1 MQIRLPLTQILRL
14 LLPAQEIKWQRK
26 WKDFVWQMP
35 SQRYSHFSAAAT
47 NTSTRQHLGC
57 LQKTRHSRI
66 VLLRCFTTSQS
77 LSQSEQACF
86 IHSCQRQQKRL
97 WHSLTQ
103 HSVSSM
109 ILTNLVFMR
118 AAQRLQTNLRF
129 SSAD

>member
-47 NTSTRQHLGC
+47 NTSTRQHHGC
-57 LQKTRHSRI
+57 LQRTRHSRI

-77 LSQSEQACF
+77 QSQSEQACF
-86 IHSCQRQQKRL
+86 IHSCLRQQKRL

-103 HSVSSM
+103 HSVISM
-109 ILTNLVFMR
+109 TLTNLVFMR
-118 AAQRLQTNLRF
+118 AAQRLQTNLRS